1 MARSRAKNTTKG
13 QKVPLSRV
21 LLLVAVPLL
30 VVGWLIVRG
39 TRQQPFSAS
48 SSASVSFPHIH
59 GLGYGGDGQQLVV
72 AAHDGLRIFQA
83 GAWSIPAS
91 PANDYMGYAPTDTG
105 FYSSGHPGPSTAL
118 INPLGLIKSTDG
130 GSTLTTLGFAGQI
143 DFHVMGVGYT
153 SHTIYVVN
161 GSPTATLSAG
171 LHYSRDEG
179 KTWTQSAAQGLTNA
193 PIQIAVHPTEPQVVA
208 VATEGGVLLSEDY
221 GDTFTRIGAAAP
233 VTAVAW
239 SVGDGRLLV
248 GGTTLRSYDRV
259 QRQETALSA
268 PTTDPVT
275 ALAVNP
281 VAATEIAVATQARDI
296 YRSQDGGQTWVQ
308 IARAGQGLSV
318 H

>member
-1 MARSRAKNTTKG
+1 MARSREKQQKIPLTKI
-13 QKVPLSRV
+13 
-21 LLLVAVPLL
+21 LLLLIIPLL
-30 VVGWLIVRG
+30 VLGWLIVRETG
-39 TRQQPFSAS
+39 QQTPSANS
-48 SSASVSFPHIH
+48 PASVSFPHMH
-59 GLGYGGDGQQLVV
+59 GLGYSGDGQQLVV
-72 AAHDGLRIFQA
+72 AAHDGLRIFRA
-83 GAWSIPAS
+83 GSWSIPAS

-130 GSTLTTLGFAGQI
+130 GTTLTTLGFAGQI

-161 GSPTATLSAG
+161 TAPTATLPAG

-179 KTWTQSAAQGLTNA
+179 KTWTQSAAQGLPSA
-193 PIQIAVHPTEPQVVA
+193 PIQIAVHPTEPNVVA
-208 VATEGGVLLSEDY
+208 VATGGGALLSEDY
-221 GDTFTRIGAAAP
+221 GQTFTRIGAAAP
-233 VTAVAW
+233 VTAVTW

-248 GGTTLRSYDRV
+248 GGTTLSSYDRI
-259 QRQETALSA
+259 QRQETALQT

-281 VAATEIAVATQARDI
+281 ASATEIAVATQARDI

-318 H
+318 Q